1 MYYWGKVFEFC
12 FFKIFLSI
20 LGYDGFLLILLLK
33 NKIFEKKWSRILFV
47 EYLVNVCK
55 NWFVLFILLFFIL
68 ILR

>member
-55 NWFVLFILLFFIL
+55 N
-68 ILR
+68 